1 MRTTVEISESLLKRV
16 RRVMKKRRVT
26 LRALVEEGLERVV
39 RDDSPAGGFRL
50 RDARFGGETGFA
62 PGAGPDDIARVLREM
77 NEPRG

>member
-16 RRVMKKRRVT
+16 RRIMKKRRVT

-39 RDDSPAGGFRL
+39 RDDSLPGGFRL
-50 RDARFGGETGFA
+50 RDARFDGETGFA
-62 PGAGPDDIARVLREM
+62 PGAGPDDIGHVLREM